1 MSEIECWADLPGFEG
16 YKISTQGR
24 VAKTNGG
31 EPPMILVPRKH
42 KGRMYYRCRQAGRI
56 REVRADRAVAQAF
69 IQQQL
74 TGYEVRHRDRDP
86 WNCAAKNLSVA
97 PRRFIGQKVVK
108 IDAAGNVLHLI
119 PGQGLRYY
127 EKPDYRIL
135 TNFSPFKQ
143 DAEKHPWMG
152 WDRYHRAEAM
162 LRGGPDDFGVPDC
175 FAVLRAVAQEVCPT
189 VVSMVFDVGERTVY
203 WCENREWDAIRTFRL
218 GEGRQK

>member
-42 KGRMYYRCRQAGRI
+42 KGRMYYRCRQDGRI
-56 REVRADRAVAQAF
+56 REVRADRAVAQTF

-74 TGYEVRHRDRDP
+74 TGYEIRHRDGDP

-108 IDAAGNVLHLI
+108 IDAAGNVLEI
-119 PGQGLRYY
+119 Y
-127 EKPDYRIL
+127 D
-135 TNFSPFKQ
+135 S
-143 DAEKHPWMG
+143 
-152 WDRYHRAEAM
+152 AM
-162 LRGGPDDFGVPDC
+162 AAGRDNYMNYQTVLNRCRGRTRDDFQGDGFSFR
-175 FAVLRAVAQEVCPT
+175 FA
-189 VVSMVFDVGERTVY
+189 
-203 WCENREWDAIRTFRL
+203 
-218 GEGRQK
+218 EGAK